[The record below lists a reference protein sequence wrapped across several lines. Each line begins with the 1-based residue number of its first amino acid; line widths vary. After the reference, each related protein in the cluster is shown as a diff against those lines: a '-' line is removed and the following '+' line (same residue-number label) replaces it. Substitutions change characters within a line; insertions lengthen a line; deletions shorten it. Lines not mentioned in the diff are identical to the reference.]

1 MEVEG
6 AGLPE
11 GVMGSA
17 YLAPDGKEL
26 VFVAVNDTAADKTV
40 ALAGLP
46 AGSRGEVY
54 ETSMQR
60 TCETARGIMLADNGY
75 VLPAESVTTFVFQ
88 L

>member
-1 MEVEG
+1 M
-6 AGLPE
+6 
-11 GVMGSA
+11 
-17 YLAPDGKEL
+17 
-26 VFVAVNDTAADKTV
+26 